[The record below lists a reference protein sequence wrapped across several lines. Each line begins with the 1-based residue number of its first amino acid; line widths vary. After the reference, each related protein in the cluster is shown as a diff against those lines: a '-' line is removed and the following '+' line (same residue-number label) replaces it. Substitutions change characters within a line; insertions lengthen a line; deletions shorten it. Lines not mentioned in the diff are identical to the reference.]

1 MTKRNN
7 DTSNNNDTRR
17 GEKSELR
24 KWQEGLPVEQAT
36 CRDIH
41 HAWIYQSV
49 KRDADGFIRRLACV
63 TCGAFKLQHLDRNG
77 YIDKS
82 TYEYPDGYVR
92 PAGSGRITA
101 DENAIMRILS
111 INQAAQE

>member
-7 DTSNNNDTRR
+7 ATNNDNARR
-17 GEKSELR
+17 DEKSDLR

-41 HAWIYQSV
+41 HAWVYQSV
-49 KRDADGFIRRLACV
+49 KRDADGFIRRLSCV

-82 TYEYPDGYVR
+82 TYEYPEGYVR

-111 INQAAQE
+111 ITQAAKD

>member
-1 MTKRNN
+1 MA
-7 DTSNNNDTRR
+7 RR
-17 GEKSELR
+17 DDPETNGRRQTAAELR
-24 KWQEGLPVEQAT
+24 KWQENLPIEQTT

-49 KRDADGFIRRLACV
+49 KRDADGFTRRLACV
-63 TCGAFKLQHLDRNG
+63 TCGSFKLQHLDRSG
-77 YIDKS
+77 YIVKS
-82 TYEYPDGYVR
+82 TYEYPEGYVR

-111 INQAAQE
+111 ITQAAKD

>member
-1 MTKRNN
+1 MV
-7 DTSNNNDTRR
+7 RR
-17 GEKSELR
+17 DESDANGRRQTAAELK
-24 KWQEGLPVEQAT
+24 KWQENLPVEQTT

-49 KRDADGFIRRLACV
+49 KRESTGFTRRLACV

-77 YIDKS
+77 YIEKS
-82 TYEYPDGYVR
+82 TYEYPEGYIR
-92 PAGSGRITA
+92 PAGAGRITA

-111 INQAAQE
+111 INQAARD